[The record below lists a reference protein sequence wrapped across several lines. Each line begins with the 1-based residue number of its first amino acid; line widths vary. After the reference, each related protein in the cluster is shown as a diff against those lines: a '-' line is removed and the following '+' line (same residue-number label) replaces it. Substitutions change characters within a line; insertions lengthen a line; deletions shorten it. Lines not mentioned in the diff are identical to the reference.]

1 MGTSVTKETGAKG
14 ANYKHHL
21 YFKKN
26 TFLIYQKRILKLN
39 KAFEWLLE
47 KNVTSTN
54 KKNSN
59 RIYLENG
66 KRKREKKTSKW
77 KINVKIKL
85 DVMLGIYPLSFVTE
99 YAWCTTHWQRR
110 KQQRG
115 RYTLEHVVVN
125 SKTKKKKVKN

>member
-1 MGTSVTKETGAKG
+1 MIAGEKCD
-14 ANYKHHL
+14 KHQQ
-21 YFKKN
+21 KKFQQN
-26 TFLIYQKRILKLN
+26 LFRKWKTEKR
-39 KAFEWLLE
+39 
-47 KNVTSTN
+47 
-54 KKNSN
+54 
-59 RIYLENG
+59 
-66 KRKREKKTSKW
+66 KKTSKW

-125 SKTKKKKVKN
+125 SKTKKKKSKELNRE